1 MNVLGTWTSKGLPR
15 PSWSNARGDV
25 RTLSQL
31 KIPFFFCFIN
41 VPVMRRPLETTVPP
55 PQGICTLPVHIIPS
69 LADLKT
75 WSNGNVELSH
85 YTFSDLSRGRHLQ

>member
-31 KIPFFFCFIN
+31 KIPFFFCFMN
-41 VPVMRRPLETTVPP
+41 VPDMRRPLETTIPP
-55 PQGICTLPVHIIPS
+55 SPS
-69 LADLKT
+69 PGHLYISGSYHPKPGGLK
-75 WSNGNVELSH
+75 NVVQWKRRA
-85 YTFSDLSRGRHLQ
+85 FALQF